1 MKGITVWFAVAA
13 LAMSAHGPAD
23 AQMIRFESQNRIVVD
38 TAEDDSKEAGDF
50 DARVN
55 LYVRKAIQ
63 GPFTATAFATVAEGY
78 AVGYTGI
85 AYAPVPEVELEQS
98 IGVETASTHPRF
110 ESSLFAATGPLTA
123 LSIFE
128 YGDGTESWWTAR
140 IVYKVHPHVSLAA
153 MWQRYDG
160 YGPRLILN
168 GGPHG
173 FSMWIA
179 GLRDNEANRNN
190 LLFGI
195 RRVF

>member
-1 MKGITVWFAVAA
+1 MKRIAVWFAVAV
-13 LAMSAHGPAD
+13 LAMRVHGPAD
-23 AQMIRFESQNRIVVD
+23 AQLIRFESQNRIVVD
-38 TAEDDSKEAGDF
+38 TAEGDSKEAGDF
-50 DARVN
+50 DAHVN

-98 IGVETASTHPRF
+98 IGVETASTPPRF
-110 ESSLFAATGPLTA
+110 ESSLFATTGPLTA

-128 YGDGTESWWTAR
+128 YGGGTESWWTAR
-140 IVYKVHPHVSLAA
+140 IIYKVHPNVSLAA

-179 GLRDNEANRNN
+179 GLRDKEADRNN